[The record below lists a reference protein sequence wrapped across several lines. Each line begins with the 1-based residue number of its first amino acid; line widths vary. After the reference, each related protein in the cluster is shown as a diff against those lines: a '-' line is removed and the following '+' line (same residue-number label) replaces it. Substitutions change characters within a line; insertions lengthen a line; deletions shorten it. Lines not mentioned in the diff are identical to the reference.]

1 MRAVILAG
9 GLITGLEEQEKAFL
23 TIENRPMIDY
33 VLQALAGVQ
42 AIDEQI
48 IVGPR
53 NIESW
58 VKQQGNMRL
67 RVIQARE
74 RLMENVLLGVEQAEH
89 EDELILLTTCDI
101 PFLTT
106 EAVNDFLERC
116 GMDASVDFYYPIIR
130 KEDTEREFPRM
141 KRTYVKLR
149 EGVFTGGNLFLVRP
163 AVIKR
168 VANRV
173 EEILRNRK
181 SPLKI
186 SAELGWSFTCRLL
199 LSQVYGFLRLA
210 QLEQRFSELFD
221 IRAKAIISPYPQIGT
236 DVDKHSDLLLA
247 RKMMSQSLASNTKEM
262 V

>member
-23 TIENRPMIDY
+23 MIEDRPMFEY
-33 VLQALAGVQ
+33 VLQALAGVE

-48 IVGPR
+48 IVGPS

-58 VKQQGNMRL
+58 VKQQGNKRL
-67 RVIQARE
+67 RVIHARE

-116 GMDASVDFYYPIIR
+116 EMDASVDFYYPIIR
-130 KEDTEREFPRM
+130 KEDTERVFPGM
-141 KRTYVKLR
+141 KRTYVRLR

-168 VANRV
+168 MAERV

-186 SAELGWSFTCRLL
+186 SSELGWSFTCRLL

-210 QLEQRFSELFD
+210 QLEQRFSELFG

-236 DVDKHSDLLLA
+236 DVDKQSDLLLA
-247 RKMMSQSLASNTKEM
+247 REIMSQSLASNTKEM